1 MTYTGRVNIMS
12 KDVKV
17 IVFNKHSVG
26 HLARVPRFPLPGET
40 IKAKVWEFG
49 QDAAKGT
56 NAAVV
61 LGRLGVP
68 TAFIERVGN
77 DSGGE
82 FGLKWL
88 EAAGVDTSRFIL
100 DDDIVTDQGV
110 VIIRDDGENMIIG
123 SAPHECY
130 IQEDDISEAIG
141 AFPEAEYFVCGLEI
155 NHDRALYATKLAKE
169 KWNKVTILNAS
180 PLAKPI
186 EDDLSYVDYLFVN
199 EVEAAQLA
207 GIPAGD
213 DIGEISELPAKMAK
227 SYKPAKIVMTIG
239 GDGCIVY
246 DSASGM
252 QNAYQGYKVKA
263 VDTVGAGDGFMA
275 AFTAALTWGYD
286 EAAACDFANKYGAL
300 VVQLYGSILVYPT
313 LKEAEEMF
321 KNL

>member
-1 MTYTGRVNIMS
+1 MNNE
-12 KDVKV
+12 VKV

-68 TAFIERVGN
+68 TAFIEKVGN

-88 EAAGVDTSRFIL
+88 KEAGVDTSRFIL
-100 DDDIVTDQGV
+100 SDDIVTDQGV

-130 IQEDDISEAIG
+130 IKPSDIEDGIA
-141 AFPEAEYFVCGLEI
+141 AFPGAEYFVSGLEI
-155 NHDRALYATKLAKE
+155 NHDMALYACKYAKE
-169 KWNKVTILNAS
+169 CGKITILNAS

-186 EDDLSYVDYLFVN
+186 DDDLSYVDYLFVN

-213 DIGEISELPAKMAK
+213 DIGDVAKLPEKMSAH
-227 SYKPAKIVMTIG
+227 YKPQKIVMTIG
-239 GDGCIVY
+239 GEGCIVY
-246 DSASGM
+246 DTKTGV
-252 QNAYQGYKVKA
+252 QNLYPGYKVQA
-263 VDTVGAGDGFMA
+263 IDTVGAGDGFMA
-275 AFTAALTWGYD
+275 AFTAALTWGYSEKD
-286 EAAACDFANKYGAL
+286 ACDFANKYGAL
-300 VVQLYGSILVYPT
+300 VVQLYGSILIYPT
-313 LKEAEEMF
+313 LKEAEEGF